1 MNRFIAAASSFSLA
15 VAGLGLS
22 VALPIA
28 PAHATIGQLITDF
41 CKTYVPDDFGKCV
54 SDLQKSNPNVSQLC
68 SLYYAQY
75 FPSQGQCVK
84 ALNEFTRS

>member
-1 MNRFIAAASSFSLA
+1 MKKIVAAASSFSLA
-15 VAGLGLS
+15 IAGLGLS

-41 CKTYVPDDFGKCV
+41 CKTYAPDDFGKCV

-84 ALNEFTRS
+84 YLNEILRS

>member
-41 CKTYVPDDFGKCV
+41 CKTYVPDDVGNCI
-54 SDLQKSNPNVSQLC
+54 STLQKDNLNVSQIC
-68 SLYYAQY
+68 STYLVGY
-75 FPSQGQCVK
+75 FPNHGQCVK
-84 ALNEFTRS
+84 YINELTKA